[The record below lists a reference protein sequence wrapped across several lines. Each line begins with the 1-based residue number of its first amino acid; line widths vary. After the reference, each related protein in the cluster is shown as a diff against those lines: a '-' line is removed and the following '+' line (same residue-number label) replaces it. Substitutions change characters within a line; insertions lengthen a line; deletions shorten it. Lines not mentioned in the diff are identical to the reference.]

1 MSGTWKG
8 TRAQRRQLQ
17 KLAELVDKACAAD
30 RAYFERR
37 PDREHRIRRSHRAEI
52 LQNDLL
58 GSGDS
63 RLPPGIAWHTVV
75 KNLCSGAR
83 LRQFVAFLENA
94 DTDLAPEAI
103 CRELYE
109 ALAAR
114 HPQMR
119 ELEKQTREAAC
130 GGVQS

>member
-1 MSGTWKG
+1 MSEIRL
-8 TRAQRRQLQ
+8 TRAQRRQFQ

-52 LQNDLL
+52 WQNDLL
-58 GSGDS
+58 CGGDS
-63 RLPPGIAWHTVV
+63 RLPPGLAWHTVV

-94 DTDLAPEAI
+94 DTDLAPEAH

-109 ALAAR
+109 ALSAR
-114 HPQMR
+114 NPQIREIEKQMR
-119 ELEKQTREAAC
+119 EAVCAEVR
-130 GGVQS
+130 S